1 MLKFLKKILGFKEA
15 AVPEVVAP
23 YKIEVSQEDPLKR
36 AVEPIAA
43 VTVTPE
49 IVVQYKVEAPSAQP
63 ALDDIRRSNQSAERG
78 ILTTSTTAVSDK
90 VTPKVKPSKKPAT
103 KNPAANKSRGRKPKP
118 KMPSVPKAQ

>member
-15 AVPEVVAP
+15 AVPEVAP

-49 IVVQYKVEAPSAQP
+49 IVVEA
-63 ALDDIRRSNQSAERG
+63 
-78 ILTTSTTAVSDK
+78 VK
-90 VTPKVKPSKKPAT
+90 PKVKPSKKPAP
-103 KNPAANKSRGRKPKP
+103 KNPAVNKSRGRKPKP
-118 KMPSVPKAQ
+118 KTPSVPKAQ